1 MSPDKNSMST
11 FLNSVTP
18 NNKNNILNTQISL
31 NIPNVNFMV
40 SEPEIYLFNTENNN
54 LEKIEFGNKISIPN
68 LNDIINNGK
77 KLPIIIKFID
87 EGEYTISFK
96 ANYKIIK
103 KELVDDSFEINEK
116 QLINFQV
123 NEPFKFN
130 YDIICNNF
138 ISNQKTKEFPIEK
151 NVKLNVI
158 LKNNLEYE
166 TIIKEISESLN
177 EEYINNINI
186 ESELS
191 YLLNYNKLNN
201 DTYKKIFTV
210 LQSSEYL
217 IPYEIK
223 FLNEL
228 KGIIGNINLKWT
240 TEKMIEFKKQ
250 YNFLILNEIKIPFP
264 DIIIKKF
271 ELELNYKYE
280 IKDDIIDYNIMIKNK
295 INKPKRIVFMVDKIT
310 SLNYF
315 MSGIN
320 KRIFYLKGNEEIEIN
335 LKLIFIEKGN
345 IKLPPFKIVEFN
357 FNSDGTKHE
366 DKLYSYYYY
375 PDYLNIQ

>member
-31 NIPNVNFMV
+31 NIPNVNFIV

-271 ELELNYKYE
+271 ELELNYTYE